1 MENSWELFQKGGP
14 VMFVLLACSI
24 VVAVIAIERFR
35 FYRQAGR
42 GASDFIVKLPEL
54 LRTHDLKQAAELC
67 TAENTAPAY
76 LAEIGVR
83 AASAGDDLTLALD
96 TAYGEMA
103 MRLRERINYLSM
115 IVTMAPLLG
124 LLGTIS
130 GMIESFSIFSV
141 RAGEPLAITGG
152 IGEALIATAT
162 GLCVAIFSLIVHT
175 YFAQKLDEM
184 LAMLDKTTA
193 VVRNALEKKDGDDS
207 HAA

>member
-1 MENSWELFQKGGP
+1 MENMWDLFQKGGP

-24 VVAVIAIERFR
+24 AVAVIAIERFR
-35 FYRQAGR
+35 FYRQAGK
-42 GASDFIVKLPEL
+42 GASDFVAKLPGL
-54 LRTHDLKQAAELC
+54 LQGGSLQQAAEAC
-67 TAENTAPAY
+67 RVENTAPAY
-76 LAEIGVR
+76 IAELGMR
-83 AASAGDDLTLALD
+83 AAAAGDDVPLALD
-96 TAYGEMA
+96 TAYADMA
-103 MRLRERINYLSM
+103 MRLRERLNYLSM

-162 GLCVAIFSLIVHT
+162 GLCVAIFALIMHT
-175 YFAQKLDEM
+175 YFVQRLDEM
-184 LAMLDKTTA
+184 LAMLDKAAAA
-193 VVRNALEKKDGDDS
+193 VQSSLKRNGEDV

>member
-1 MENSWELFQKGGP
+1 MWDLFQKGGP

-24 VVAVIAIERFR
+24 AVAVIAIERFR
-35 FYRQAGR
+35 FYRQAGK
-42 GASDFIVKLPEL
+42 GASDFVAKLPGL
-54 LRTHDLKQAAELC
+54 LQGSSLQQAAEAC
-67 TAENTAPAY
+67 RVENTAPAY
-76 LAEIGVR
+76 IAEIGVR
-83 AASAGDDLTLALD
+83 AAAAGDDVPLALD
-96 TAYGEMA
+96 TAYADMA
-103 MRLRERINYLSM
+103 MRLRERLNYLSM

-162 GLCVAIFSLIVHT
+162 GLCVAIFALIMHT
-175 YFAQKLDEM
+175 YFVQRLDEM
-184 LAMLDKTTA
+184 LAMLDKAAAA
-193 VVRNALEKKDGDDS
+193 VQSSLKRNGEDV

>member
-1 MENSWELFQKGGP
+1 MENTWELFQKGGP

-24 VVAVIAIERFR
+24 AVAVIAIERFR
-35 FYRQAGR
+35 FYRQAGK
-42 GASDFIVKLPEL
+42 GASDFVAKLPGL
-54 LRTHDLKQAAELC
+54 LQGSSLQQAAEAC
-67 TAENTAPAY
+67 RVENTAPAY
-76 LAEIGVR
+76 IAELGIR
-83 AASAGDDLTLALD
+83 AAAAGDDVPLALD
-96 TAYGEMA
+96 TAYADMA
-103 MRLRERINYLSM
+103 MRLRERLNYLSM

-162 GLCVAIFSLIVHT
+162 GLCVAIFALIMHT
-175 YFAQKLDEM
+175 YFVQRLDEM
-184 LAMLDKTTA
+184 LAMLDKAAAA
-193 VVRNALEKKDGDDS
+193 VQSSLKRNGEDV

>member
-1 MENSWELFQKGGP
+1 MENMWDLFQKGGP

-24 VVAVIAIERFR
+24 AVAVIAIERFR

-42 GASDFIVKLPEL
+42 GASDFVAKLPGL
-54 LRTHDLKQAAELC
+54 LQGSSLQQAAEAC
-67 TAENTAPAY
+67 RVENTAPAY
-76 LAEIGVR
+76 IAELGIR
-83 AASAGDDLTLALD
+83 AAAAGDDVPLALD
-96 TAYGEMA
+96 TAYADMA
-103 MRLRERINYLSM
+103 MRLRERLNYLSM

-162 GLCVAIFSLIVHT
+162 GLCVAIFALIMHT
-175 YFAQKLDEM
+175 YFVQRLDEM
-184 LAMLDKTTA
+184 LAMLDKAAAA
-193 VVRNALEKKDGDDS
+193 VQSSLKRNGEDV

>member
-1 MENSWELFQKGGP
+1 MENTWELFQKGGP
-14 VMFVLLACSI
+14 VMYVLLACSI
-24 VVAVIAIERFR
+24 AVAVIAIERFR

-42 GASDFIVKLPEL
+42 GASDFVAKLPTFLEE
-54 LRTHDLKQAAELC
+54 HDLKQAAELC
-67 TAENTAPAY
+67 QTENTAPAY
-76 LAEIGVR
+76 IAEIGVR
-83 AASAGDDLTLALD
+83 AAAAGDDLTLALD
-96 TAYGEMA
+96 TAYADMA
-103 MRLRERINYLSM
+103 MRLRERLNYLSM

-175 YFAQKLDEM
+175 YFVQKLDEM
-184 LAMLDKTTA
+184 LAMLDKA
-193 VVRNALEKKDGDDS
+193 AAAVRNALKKTGEDG